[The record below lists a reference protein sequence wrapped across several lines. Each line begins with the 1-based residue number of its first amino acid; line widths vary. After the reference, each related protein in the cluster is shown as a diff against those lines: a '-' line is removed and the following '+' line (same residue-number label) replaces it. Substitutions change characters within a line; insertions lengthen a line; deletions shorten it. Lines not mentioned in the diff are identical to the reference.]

1 MQSRNTNLSRI
12 VGATAADARKG
23 TLKVKVAKRLIQGA
37 NKNAKVTLIP
47 DDVAKESVARKLVDC
62 DYLFLA
68 ADSMRARLVFN
79 ALVHQYLIPGVQL
92 GSKIRQT
99 LMER

>member
-1 MQSRNTNLSRI
+1 M
-12 VGATAADARKG
+12 
-23 TLKVKVAKRLIQGA
+23 KRGQA
-37 NKNAKVTLIP
+37 
-47 DDVAKESVARKLVDC
+47 C

-92 GSKIRQT
+92 GSKIRTGTGEWRNQW
-99 LMER
+99 LMAAGKELIHLP

>member
-1 MQSRNTNLSRI
+1 MTE
-12 VGATAADARKG
+12 
-23 TLKVKVAKRLIQGA
+23 
-37 NKNAKVTLIP
+37 
-47 DDVAKESVARKLVDC
+47 DVAKESAAKALTSC

-92 GSKIRQT
+92 GSKIRADAT
-99 LMER
+99 GALMEVMSAMDHPALGMAACGAIN